1 MKKLRTEKKRGKDAS
16 GKIIGASKTAR
27 GFRGRKKSEHLL
39 RAALKEVGEMKA
51 ALVELAEKNKE
62 LAKRAAEKM
71 EKDQVS
77 ALLESEKQFLAVS
90 ERERQRF
97 GADLHDNL
105 GQQLTAI
112 EFLCQALRED
122 LRGQPPLEEQMGQIC
137 RFLQESVAQTRQ
149 LARGLMPVSLDAE
162 GLEDAL
168 AEMIRRMNQGPIQ
181 CEFVCTSPVKV
192 WDNSIANH
200 LFHIA
205 QEAVN
210 NAIKH
215 SKARKVTVSLSQR
228 HGTVLLQV
236 EDDGRGYPEAT
247 EASDGNGLGLQIMRH
262 RANVIGATLET
273 QSIPGK
279 GVTVACTLRRH
290 G

>member
-1 MKKLRTEKKRGKDAS
+1 M
-16 GKIIGASKTAR
+16 KTA
-27 GFRGRKKSEHLL
+27 L
-39 RAALKEVGEMKA
+39 AD
-51 ALVELAEKNKE
+51 LAEKNKD
-62 LAKRAAEKM
+62 LAKRATKKM
-71 EKDQVS
+71 GNDQVLTDVRS

-122 LRGQPPLEEQMGQIC
+122 LRGQRDLEAQMGQIC
-137 RFLQESVAQTRQ
+137 RFLQEAVAQTRQ

-168 AEMIRRMNQGPIQ
+168 AEMLRRMNQQGPIR

-192 WDNSIANH
+192 WDNGIASH

-210 NAIKH
+210 NAMKH

-228 HGTVLLQV
+228 YGTVLLQV
-236 EDDGRGYPEAT
+236 KDDGQGYPEAT
-247 EASDGNGLGLQIMRH
+247 EASDRQGLGLQIMQH

-273 QSIPGK
+273 QSTPGK
-279 GVTVACTLRRH
+279 GVTVTCTLRRH